1 MPMNTCKNTHNTL
14 IHRGFT
20 PPHNHA
26 SISEGNPLPTASPLA
41 LLHTALVRVGRASL
55 FLVLAASFALSA
67 CAKESPVAFDNE
79 EPLSPHPTWTDD
91 STNNFWSQ
99 PS

>member
-1 MPMNTCKNTHNTL
+1 MPMNTRKNTHNTL
-14 IHRGFT
+14 IHRGFAP

-26 SISEGNPLPTASPLA
+26 RISEGNPLPTASPLA

-67 CAKESPVAFDNE
+67 CAKESPAASNSEEHFD
-79 EPLSPHPTWTDD
+79 PHPTWTDD
-91 STNNFWSQ
+91 STNHFWN
-99 PS
+99 